1 MFFDVDLTFFDV
13 DLSFFD
19 VDLTFAPSFHRER
32 AVQTHSLN
40 GSLPVFAR
48 SLGS

>member
-19 VDLTFAPSFHRER
+19 VDLTFAPSFHTEK

-40 GSLPVFAR
+40 GSFYSFTLR
-48 SLGS
+48 EL